1 MNGIVTRF
9 FDRKGYG
16 YIQPLVG
23 KPDEVSAVWFHR
35 TSCVERAAPP
45 PGAEVKFD
53 LVRGRDGRPQAA
65 NVELVRLPASTL
77 IRKAQASYNQERAMT
92 SGRGNTRPAE
102 GLGGRPRKARAS
114 TDARGEV
121 VNAATPA

>member
-1 MNGIVTRF
+1 LNGIVTRY
-9 FDRKGYG
+9 FDRAGYG
-16 YIQPLVG
+16 FIRPLIG
-23 KPDEVSAVWFHR
+23 KPDEVAEVWFHR
-35 TSCVERAAPP
+35 QACVEKAAPP
-45 PGAEVKFD
+45 VGSEVTFD

-65 NVELVRLPASTL
+65 NIELVRRPASTL
-77 IRKAQASYNQERAMT
+77 IRKSAAELQSKRAMT

>member
-1 MNGIVTRF
+1 MMSEGLTCRRLI
-9 FDRKGYG
+9 
-16 YIQPLVG
+16 G
-23 KPDEVSAVWFHR
+23 KPDEVAEVWFHR
-35 TSCVERAAPP
+35 QACVEKAAPP
-45 PGAEVKFD
+45 PGSEVRFD

-77 IRKAQASYNQERAMT
+77 IRKSAAELQSKRAMT

>member
-23 KPDEVSAVWFHR
+23 KPDEVAEVWFHR
-35 TSCVERAAPP
+35 QACVEKAAPP

-65 NVELVRLPASTL
+65 NVELVRLPGTALRRRGVDVES
-77 IRKAQASYNQERAMT
+77 KRAMT